1 MLIHEAL
8 LPARQ
13 MLLSRGVYYE
23 GARDVSRRR
32 NQAGDEHDGAGCI
45 FLCLQ
50 SVLFFALGF
59 LSLLTCS
66 SLFTQSKSQTL
77 AVKRKAE
84 SEEEKEESPSVTA
97 LLPARSSPV
106 TDSPKNMEEKSAL
119 GGEVQRRTLLVCAND
134 LISYSI

>member
-1 MLIHEAL
+1 MMEQDA
-8 LPARQ
+8 
-13 MLLSRGVYYE
+13 S
-23 GARDVSRRR
+23 S
-32 NQAGDEHDGAGCI
+32 
-45 FLCLQ
+45 FCLQ
-50 SVLFFALGF
+50 SVLFFAWGL

-66 SLFTQSKSQTL
+66 PLFMQGKSQTL

-106 TDSPKNMEEKSAL
+106 TDSPKNMEEKSGL
-119 GGEVQRRTLLVCAND
+119 GGEVQRRALLVCAND